1 MTVIRMRYILTLT
14 ILCCVLILNIDFA
27 NGRRLILSSE
37 LGKRKGTIKT
47 IESEDGEVIDCV
59 DTYKQPAFDHPLLKN
74 HIIEI
79 EGENDDSLKALQVWR
94 KYGEC
99 PKGTIPIVR
108 APTSSKYGRK
118 THFKSHYRYNQ
129 SHFVAPGHEY
139 AEVTMNGGTYF
150 GAKANINVW
159 TPVSHGTISVAQI
172 WVVSSSQVET
182 EINTV
187 EAGWISDGYR
197 TTGCY
202 NLDCPGFVQVSKS
215 AALGSILQPVSI
227 FNGVQT
233 TIQVSLAQHKE
244 NGEWWLEFGSEP
256 IGYWPS
262 SVFKTLGGG
271 GDTINWG
278 GEIFNDGANGHHTET
293 QMGSGHFSIEGFG
306 RASYFSNLMYTDNGL
321 TFKDPEKLT
330 TYATKP
336 VCYDVRI
343 GEDKSTDKGTYFFF
357 GGPGYSDKC
366 L

>member
-47 IESEDGEVIDCV
+47 IELIGQSEDGEVIDCV
-59 DTYKQPAFDHPLLKN
+59 DIYKQPAFDHPLLKN
-74 HIIEI
+74 HIIEVFAFFPSSI
-79 EGENDDSLKALQVWR
+79 QINQLEGENDDSLKALQVWR

-233 TIQVSLAQHKE
+233 TIQVSLAQVYY
-244 NGEWWLEFGSEP
+244 
-256 IGYWPS
+256 I
-262 SVFKTLGGG
+262 
-271 GDTINWG
+271 
-278 GEIFNDGANGHHTET
+278 
-293 QMGSGHFSIEGFG
+293 
-306 RASYFSNLMYTDNGL
+306 
-321 TFKDPEKLT
+321 
-330 TYATKP
+330 
-336 VCYDVRI
+336 
-343 GEDKSTDKGTYFFF
+343 
-357 GGPGYSDKC
+357 
-366 L
+366 